1 MSCWSDA
8 AEVAH
13 CVIDRFITGSV
24 IDVDS
29 GMTEGEFG

>member
-8 AEVAH
+8 AELAH
-13 CVIDRFITGSV
+13 CAIDRFITGSV

-29 GMTEGEFG
+29 GMYRG

>member
-8 AEVAH
+8 AEVAY
-13 CVIDRFITGSV
+13 CVIDRFITGLV

-29 GMTEGEFG
+29 GMYRG

>member
-13 CVIDRFITGSV
+13 CVIDRFITVSM

-29 GMTEGEFG
+29 GMYRG